1 MTTRIQAISVS
12 HQTATIDMRELL
24 SVSDNCAEVIVQSLA
39 RRFGEAVLLRTCGRL
54 ELYVTAIGGQSAIG
68 PFARA
73 LGRSR
78 RTLES
83 VARPMDEAQASR
95 HLMEVA
101 SGMRSPL
108 PGEHH
113 VLGQVRSAGLDASNA
128 GTSGP
133 LLTTLFQSAIH
144 CGRRV
149 RNETPIGRL
158 ASSYADA
165 ALHALR
171 RRLSPGIRVLLVGS
185 GTLAN
190 EIGSGIAAER
200 VANLTIASR
209 HRARGIELANR
220 TNATWRPVRE
230 IAQSIRQADV
240 VICCTSSR
248 STLIDARDIP
258 VDDKHRT
265 IVDLGMPRNVDAR
278 VGSLPNVTLIDLDLL
293 TNGIAIA
300 RDCIDEARMII
311 DGEAARFMAW
321 LERRREFHATG
332 RISYQAIST
341 IRDEVAA

>member
-1 MTTRIQAISVS
+1 MTPRIQAISVS
-12 HQTATIDMRELL
+12 HQTATIDVRELF
-24 SVSDNCAEVIVQSLA
+24 SVSDNCAELIVQSLA
-39 RRFGEAVLLRTCGRL
+39 RRFGEAALLRTCGRL
-54 ELYVTAIGGQSAIG
+54 ELYVTAINGQSAFG

-78 RTLES
+78 RSLES
-83 VARPMDEAQASR
+83 VVHLMDEAQAAR

-113 VLGQVRSAGLDASNA
+113 VLGQVRSAGLDALNA

-133 LLTTLFQSAIH
+133 LLTTLFQSAVH

-165 ALHALR
+165 ALSALR
-171 RRLSPGIRVLLVGS
+171 RRLSFATRVLLVGS

-190 EIGSGIAAER
+190 EIGSGITAER
-200 VANLTIASR
+200 VTNLTIASR

-220 TNATWRPVRE
+220 TSAIWCPIE
-230 IAQSIRQADV
+230 GIAQRIRRADV

-248 STLIDARDIP
+248 RTLIDACDIP
-258 VDDKHRT
+258 ADDRHRT

-293 TNGIAIA
+293 TSGMSIA
-300 RDCIDEARMII
+300 RDCIDEAQTII

-321 LERRREFHATG
+321 LKRRRAYHATG
-332 RISYQAIST
+332 RISCEASSA